1 MWMVVIAIAVTL
13 LAVIVAANF
22 HTPEKTL
29 KHSMV
34 HLHGIESLQFTREMS
49 TLLGPAILSGNKVNA
64 LQNGDEIFPRMLGAI
79 RTARR
84 TVTFET
90 YIYWSGSTGDEFADA
105 LIERARAGV
114 RVHVM
119 LDWLGSQKI
128 AASLVNKMKQAGVE
142 VERYH
147 ALRWYSLGRMNNR
160 THRKV
165 LVIDGEIGFTGG
177 VGIADQWSGHAQDP
191 QHWRDSHFRTE
202 GPVIAQMQAAFLDN
216 WIKTTGNVLH
226 GEGYFPY
233 LTARGE
239 QEMQLFTS
247 SPAGGSSS
255 MRLMYLTAITAAE
268 RSIDIEAAYFIPDML
283 MGAELIRAR
292 SRGVRIRILLP
303 DKHLDSEA
311 VRVASRRA
319 WGPLLQSGVEV
330 HEYAPTM
337 LHCKMLIFDRCMV
350 SVGSTNFDMRSF
362 ELNDEASLNVYDAR
376 FAQDMTDVFE
386 ADLKSSTPYTWEM
399 WANRPWR
406 QRLAE
411 IVLIPIKSQL

>member
-1 MWMVVIAIAVTL
+1 MWMVVIAIALTL

-22 HTPEKTL
+22 QTPEKIP
-29 KHSMV
+29 KHSMA
-34 HLHGIESLQFTREMS
+34 HLHGIESLQFKREMS

-64 LQNGDEIFPRMLGAI
+64 LQNGDEIFPRMLAAI
-79 RTARR
+79 RTARH
-84 TVTFET
+84 TITFET

-191 QHWRDSHFRTE
+191 QHWRDSHFRIE

-226 GEGYFPY
+226 GEGYFPS

-303 DKHLDSEA
+303 DKHLDSET
-311 VRVASRRA
+311 VRVASKRA
-319 WGPLLQSGVEV
+319 WGPLLRSGVEV

-386 ADLKSSTPYTWEM
+386 ADLKSSTPYTWDM

>member
-1 MWMVVIAIAVTL
+1 MWMVVIAIALTL

-22 HTPEKTL
+22 QTPEKTL
-29 KHSMV
+29 KHSMA
-34 HLHGIESLQFTREMS
+34 HLHGIESLQFKREMG

-84 TVTFET
+84 TITFET

-105 LIERARAGV
+105 LVERARAGV

-147 ALRWYSLGRMNNR
+147 ALRWYSLGRVNNR

-191 QHWRDSHFRTE
+191 QHWRDSHFRIE

-226 GEGYFPY
+226 GEGYFPS

-303 DKHLDSEA
+303 DKHLDSET
-311 VRVASRRA
+311 VRVASKRA

-386 ADLKSSTPYTWEM
+386 ADLKSSTPYTWDM